1 MERQVAANRQKPSSA
16 LYRTIH
22 RQPEIVRGVLTDCA
36 EAANQV
42 AALLRK
48 ARRVYLAGTGTSS
61 HAAVVGEH
69 MLRSVGMDAYGMTN
83 FDFVNYPRPVDS
95 NDAVIAISHRGS
107 KTYGKRAIALALEAG
122 ASVIGLTG
130 QGSAMAGSAVR
141 LETAPSEESST
152 HTASYTAN
160 LAALALIARAVGAE
174 GSPGRAGLD
183 DGLAR
188 LPALLEDLLASED
201 AVRPAAAALAASGRL
216 VLAGAGPNAVTA
228 REGALKV
235 KESSYLIAEGFE
247 LETILHGGLQA
258 VEAGD
263 LSVIIVAAGPAV
275 ERTLAAVRALDMI
288 GARVL
293 VVADASVADRVP
305 EAERGPYEGRVVS
318 FESLPEPLSPI
329 AAVLP
334 LQLLAAFTAD
344 LRGTNADAFRA
355 DNPIYKAANASY
367 AL

>member
-1 MERQVAANRQKPSSA
+1 MTTNQRVPSSA

-36 EAANQV
+36 EAANQA

-48 ARRVYLAGTGTSS
+48 ARRVYLVGTGTSS

-69 MLRSVGMDAYGMTN
+69 LLRLVGVDAFGMTN
-83 FDFVNYPRPVDS
+83 FDFVNYPRSVDA

-130 QGSAMAGSAVR
+130 QGSAMAGPAVL

-160 LAALALIARAVGAE
+160 LAALALVARAAGAE
-174 GSPGRAGLD
+174 GSPGQTALD

-188 LPALLEDLLASED
+188 LPALLEHLLANED
-201 AVRPAAAALAASGRL
+201 TVRPAAAALAASGRL

-235 KESSYLIAEGFE
+235 KESSFLVAEGFE

-263 LSVIIVAAGPAV
+263 VAVIILAAGPAV
-275 ERTLAAVRALDMI
+275 QRSLAAVRALDII
-288 GARVL
+288 GAQVL

-305 EAERGPYEGRVVS
+305 DPERGTYAGRVVS
-318 FESLPEPLSPI
+318 FQSLPEPLSPI

-344 LRGTNADAFRA
+344 LRGTNADDFRA
-355 DNPIYKAANASY
+355 GNPIYKAANVSF